1 MIRVVPTF
9 RGMKL
14 TVDVIA
20 TGRTTATMLL
30 TQEQVDA
37 IFREPGR
44 RRVTLAR
51 AVVSAGT
58 IR

>member
-1 MIRVVPTF
+1 MF

-20 TGRTTATMLL
+20 TGRTTATILL
-30 TQEQVDA
+30 TQGRVDA
-37 IFREPGR
+37 IRGEPGGG
-44 RRVTLAR
+44 RVTLAR